1 MLVFWGFLGQF
12 WMFLKPG
19 RNPFALR
26 KVGEDLFQWDA
37 VITGPP
43 ESPYAGGMFFLK
55 VDFPSEYPF
64 KPPKVRF
71 VTKIYHCN
79 VNSNLACTQYSASK
93 GRACGNINGHMFC
106 SVDWGP
112 TLPPSIPAML
122 QAGDHLPEH
131 FERSVTGIQSCC
143 QICPLSGGA

>member
-1 MLVFWGFLGQF
+1 M
-12 WMFLKPG
+12 K
-19 RNPFALR
+19 RLR
-26 KVGEDLFQWDA
+26 KELDELQKFPSEQCSGGPVGEDLFQWDA

-79 VNSNLACTQYSASK
+79 VNSKLVCTQQ
-93 GRACGNINGHMFC
+93 GTICM
-106 SVDWGP
+106 
-112 TLPPSIPAML
+112 SIL
-122 QAGDHLPEH
+122 NDQ
-131 FERSVTGIQSCC
+131 
-143 QICPLSGGA
+143 